1 MRQPSITRRRALR
14 GTAGLGAAAA
24 APALALTTGR
34 AAAQAPQN
42 KYGILAQPAPEL
54 LVDYWID
61 GNGEPTTFTL
71 AEHRGKWVFLKFFQA
86 WCPGCHASGFPALQE
101 VSNAF
106 RDEPR
111 VVAAGLQTTFE
122 GFGTN
127 TQDRVREMQLRY
139 ELDIPMG
146 HDQGDRD
153 GVHLPVTMRNYR
165 SGGTPW
171 IVVVDPGGHVVYNDF
186 HISAPRLIEHVKGVL
201 DA

>member
-1 MRQPSITRRRALR
+1 MRPSTVTRRQTLR
-14 GTAGLGAAAA
+14 GTAGLGVAVA
-24 APALALTTGR
+24 APGLLMASGT
-34 AAAQAPQN
+34 AAGQEGTS
-42 KYGILAQPAPEL
+42 KYGILARPAPEL

-61 GNGEPTTFTL
+61 GKGEPTSFTL

-106 RDEPR
+106 KDEPR

-127 TQDRVREMQLRY
+127 TRERVREMQLRY

-146 HDQGDRD
+146 HDEGARD
-153 GVHLPVTMRNYR
+153 GIHQPITMLNYR

-171 IVVVDPGGHVVYNDF
+171 IVVVDPTGYVVYNDF
-186 HISAPRLIEHVKGVL
+186 HISAPRLIEHVKGAL
-201 DA
+201 AA